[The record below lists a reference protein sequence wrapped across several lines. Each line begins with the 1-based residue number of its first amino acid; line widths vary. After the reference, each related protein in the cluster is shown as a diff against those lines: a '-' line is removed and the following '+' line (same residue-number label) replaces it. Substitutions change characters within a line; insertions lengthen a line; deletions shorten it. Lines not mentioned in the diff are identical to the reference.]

1 MGRVVAADSAAGG
14 SVLEAVLERITFV
27 NEETGYTIARVAA
40 SRGGPDLITVVGAL
54 LGAQVGESLRLTGRW
69 TSHPKYGRQFDVH
82 SYTTVL
88 PATVQGIQR
97 YLGSGLIK
105 GIGPVMAER
114 MVTHFG
120 TDILRVIEEEPG
132 RLIEVPGLGP
142 KRTNMI
148 AAAWEEQKLIKEVM
162 VFLQG
167 VGVSTSLAVRIYKK
181 YGDASI
187 SVVRNEPYRLASDV
201 WGIGFKTADT
211 IARSVGIPHDSP
223 ERIKAGLQYT
233 LSEATEDGHCFLPET
248 TLVTGAAKILDVPP
262 ELTESCLNELAAVEG
277 VIREEVPADD
287 GTSPDAP
294 DTTQAVYLVP
304 FHRAERSLAAGLL
317 ELLGG
322 AEDRLASF
330 AELDWGSA
338 LAWLRKR
345 TGVELAAEQEQ
356 VVRLALTARVVV
368 LTGGPGCGK
377 SFTVRSVVQLAA
389 AKQAKIVLMAPTG
402 RAAKRLSELT
412 GQPAATIHRVLE
424 LRPGGDASYDK
435 DHPLDADLVVV
446 DECSMMDLILAN
458 KLVKAVPPGAHLLL
472 VGDVDQLPSVG
483 PGQVLRDL
491 LATESIPRIRLT
503 KIFRQAQESGI
514 VTNAH
519 RVNAG
524 RFPVLRGYPDF
535 FFFPCEETEQA
546 AALAV
551 DVATHRI
558 PRKFGLDPQRDIQV
572 LAPMH
577 RGPAGAGNLNLLL
590 QQELAPYREGQ
601 PERRQ
606 GGRVFR
612 IGDKVTQLRNNYE
625 KGAAG
630 VFNGTLG
637 VVTGISTEEHTLR
650 MRTDEDEVIDYGFDE
665 LDELAHA
672 YAITVHRSQGSE
684 YPAVVIPLTTSAW
697 MMLQRNLLYTG
708 ITRAKKLAVLVGTTK
723 AISAAVRTASAGR
736 RHTGLSY
743 RLTSG
748 RPIPPSRSSGQTPRD
763 GRAAR

>member
-148 AAAWEEQKLIKEVM
+148 AVAWEEQKLIKEVM

-248 TLVTGAAKILDVPP
+248 TLVADAAKILDVPP

-277 VIREEVPADD
+277 VIREEIPADD

-294 DTTQAVYLVP
+294 GTTQAVYLVP

-356 VVRLALTARVVV
+356 AVRLALTARVVV

-377 SFTVRSVVQLAA
+377 SFTVRSVVRLAA

-483 PGQVLRDL
+483 AGQVLRDL
-491 LATESIPRIRLT
+491 LATASIPRIRLT

-524 RFPVLRGYPDF
+524 RFPELRGYPDF

-743 RLTSG
+743 WLTSR